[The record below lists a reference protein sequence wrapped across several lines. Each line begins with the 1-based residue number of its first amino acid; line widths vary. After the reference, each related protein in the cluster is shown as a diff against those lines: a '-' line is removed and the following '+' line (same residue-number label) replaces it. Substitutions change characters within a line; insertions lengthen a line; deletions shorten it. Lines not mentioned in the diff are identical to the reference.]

1 MTVFGRKLKVSRE
14 FKTELFMKAIVVKA
28 PHQIVVEEREI
39 PEIKSSADVLI
50 KVKAGGICGSDVH
63 IYHGTSSVATYP
75 RVIGHEIVGEIMVI
89 GEKVENRKVGN
100 RVIVDPVISCGTCYQ
115 CRIGRKN
122 VCSNLKVRSVHVDGG
137 YQEFIVVP
145 QESIYLIPDNIRW
158 EEAILIEPFTVAE
171 QVCSRAEITGDDV
184 VFIMGAGPVGLS
196 ILKMAKL
203 RGATCFISDI
213 VENRLEF
220 AKTQGADVILNARNQ
235 DIKTEILKLTDG
247 LGATVVI
254 DSVCNTKSFE
264 QALTY
269 VCSAGRVITLGFS
282 SEPSAINQFSITA
295 REIDVRGSRLHNNKF
310 PVVID
315 YFKTGKLDVSNWI
328 THRFHF
334 TEIHEALRIIENPEI
349 EKGKVIL
356 VF

>member
-1 MTVFGRKLKVSRE
+1 
-14 FKTELFMKAIVVKA
+14 MKAVVVKE
-28 PHQIVVEEREI
+28 PHKIEIEEREI
-39 PEIKSSADVLI
+39 PVIKTPTEVLI

-75 RVIGHEIVGEIMVI
+75 RVIGHEIVGEIISV
-89 GEKVENRKVGN
+89 GNHVTNWSVGN
-100 RVIVDPVISCGTCYQ
+100 RVIVDPVINCGQCYQ
-115 CRIGRKN
+115 CSIGRRN
-122 VCSNLKVRSVHVDGG
+122 VCRNLKVRSVHVDGG
-137 YQEFIVVP
+137 YQEYIVVP
-145 QESIYLIPDNIRW
+145 QESIYLIPENIPW

-171 QVCSRAEITGDDV
+171 QVCSRAEITADDL

-213 VENRLEF
+213 VEKRLEF
-220 AKTQGADVILNARNQ
+220 AKAQGADAILNVRNV
-235 DIKTEILKLTDG
+235 DVKEEILKLTEG

-254 DSVCNTKSFE
+254 DSVCNVKSFE

-315 YFKTGKLDVSNWI
+315 YFETGKLDVTNWI
-328 THRFHF
+328 THRYHF
-334 TEIHEALRIIENPEI
+334 TEIREALRIIENPDI

-356 VF
+356 LFGSK

>member
-1 MTVFGRKLKVSRE
+1 MT
-14 FKTELFMKAIVVKA
+14 MKAIVVNA
-28 PHQIVVEEREI
+28 PHQIGIEEREI
-39 PEIKSSADVLI
+39 PEISSSTEVKI

-75 RVIGHEIVGEIMVI
+75 RVIGHEIVGEIIAV
-89 GEKVENRKVGN
+89 GDLVTNWLVGN
-100 RVIVDPVISCGTCYQ
+100 RVIIDPVISCGKCYQ
-115 CRIGRKN
+115 CNIERQN
-122 VCSNLKVRSVHVDGG
+122 VCRNLKVRSVHVDGG
-137 YQEFIVVP
+137 YQEYIVVP
-145 QESIYLIPDNIRW
+145 QESIYRIPDNIPW

-171 QVCSRAEITGDDV
+171 QVCSRAEITSDDL

-213 VENRLEF
+213 IEKRLEF
-220 AKTQGADVILNARNQ
+220 AKIQGADAVLNVRNV
-235 DIKTEILKLTDG
+235 DVKNEILKLTNG

-254 DSVCNTKSFE
+254 DSVCNVKSFE

-310 PVVID
+310 PVVIE
-315 YFKTGKLDVSNWI
+315 YFKSGKLDVSNWI
-328 THRFHF
+328 THCYHF

-356 VF
+356 LF

>member
-1 MTVFGRKLKVSRE
+1 MKVVTV
-14 FKTELFMKAIVVKA
+14 KTPNNVI
-28 PHQIVVEEREI
+28 VEERETPKI
-39 PEIKSSADVLI
+39 TDSEQVLI

-75 RVIGHEIVGEIMVI
+75 RVIGHEIVGEIIEI
-89 GEKVENRKVGN
+89 GSSVKDWSVGN

-115 CRIGRKN
+115 CRIGRQN
-122 VCSNLKVRSVHVDGG
+122 VCRNLRVRSVHVDGG
-137 YQEFIVVP
+137 YQEYIAVP
-145 QESIYLIPDNIRW
+145 QKSIYQIPDNVPW

-171 QVCSRAEITGDDV
+171 QVCSRAEIISGDV

-203 RGATCFISDI
+203 RGAICYISDI
-213 VENRLEF
+213 VDNRLEF
-220 AKTQGADVILNARNQ
+220 AKTQGADVVLNVRNM
-235 DIKTEILKLTDG
+235 DVKDEILKLTNG

-254 DSVCNTKSFE
+254 DSVCNVKSFE

-282 SEPSAINQFSITA
+282 SEPSAINQFGITA

-315 YFKTGKLDVSNWI
+315 YFKSGKLEVKNWI

-334 TEIHEALRIIENPEI
+334 TEINEALRTIENPEI
-349 EKGKVIL
+349 ENGKVIL
-356 VF
+356 LF

>member
-1 MTVFGRKLKVSRE
+1 
-14 FKTELFMKAIVVKA
+14 MKAVVVKE
-28 PHQIVVEEREI
+28 PHKIEIEERKI
-39 PEIKSSADVLI
+39 PVIKTPDEVLI

-75 RVIGHEIVGEIMVI
+75 RVIGHEIVGEIISV
-89 GEKVENRKVGN
+89 GNHVTNWSVGN
-100 RVIVDPVISCGTCYQ
+100 RVIVDPVINCGQCYQ

-122 VCSNLKVRSVHVDGG
+122 VCSNLKVRSVHIDGG
-137 YQEFIVVP
+137 YQEFIVVS
-145 QESIYLIPDNIRW
+145 QESIYLIPENIPW

-171 QVCSRAEITGDDV
+171 QVCSRAEITADDL

-213 VENRLEF
+213 VEKRLEF
-220 AKTQGADVILNARNQ
+220 AKTQGADAILNVRNV
-235 DIKTEILKLTDG
+235 DVKEEILKLTEG

-254 DSVCNTKSFE
+254 DSVCNVKSFE

-295 REIDVRGSRLHNNKF
+295 REIDVRGSRLHSNKF
-310 PVVID
+310 PVVIN
-315 YFKTGKLDVSNWI
+315 YFKTGKLDVTNWI
-328 THRFHF
+328 THRYHF
-334 TEIHEALRIIENPEI
+334 TEIREALRIIENPEI

-356 VF
+356 LFGSK